1 MFILS
6 LVTKLPRVS
15 VLSNLVGIEFHY
27 SMDAMLSI
35 IAKYDKKIRNLQND
49 KYIEYNVGTKTLPRD
64 QREALSASNILERPY
79 G

>member
-1 MFILS
+1 
-6 LVTKLPRVS
+6 
-15 VLSNLVGIEFHY
+15 
-27 SMDAMLSI
+27 MDAMLSI